1 MKQFLKDWTL
11 PVAIVLGS
19 ALYLLFAYM
28 PPLKPMAEVLGPVCE
43 TILPLSVFATLFVTF
58 SKVDFHLMRLRRWHG
73 AIVLLQLLLVSLVA
87 CSILVLERGGAGA
100 SVKWMLEAVLVCIIA
115 PCATA
120 APVVTAK
127 LGGDVTE
134 MTTFT
139 LLSSLCGALLIP
151 AVFPLLEP
159 TTGAT
164 FLSAFLVILRKMAT
178 ILVLPLILGY
188 AVRRWVGSVRRFI
201 ASHSDLGFYS
211 WAFSLSIT
219 AGVTLRNILQSE
231 SGSQVLLCIALLT
244 LLTSVFQ
251 YLIGL
256 LIGSRHRVGVCAVQG
271 MFQKNTALAIWVA
284 WLYLC
289 PLSSVGAGCYVLW
302 QNMINSYE
310 LWLDRRKT
318 YNNIVNEAIKA

>member
-19 ALYLLFAYM
+19 ALYLLFAYL
-28 PPLKPMAEVLGPVCE
+28 PPLEPAALALGPVCE

-58 SKVDFHLMRLRRWHG
+58 SKVNFHLMHLCRWHFV
-73 AIVLLQLLLVSLVA
+73 IVFLQLLLVGMLVVT
-87 CSILVLERGGAGA
+87 ILALERKGAD
-100 SVKWMLEAVLVCIIA
+100 SSTKWMLEAVLVCIIA

-127 LGGDVTE
+127 LGGDITQ

-139 LLSSLCGALLIP
+139 LLSSLVGAVLIP

-159 TTGAT
+159 STGAT
-164 FLSAFLVILRKMAT
+164 FLSAFLVILHKMAV
-178 ILVLPLILGY
+178 ILVLPLMLGFIVRHWVGT
-188 AVRRWVGSVRRFI
+188 VRRYI
-201 ASHSDLGFYS
+201 KSHSDLAFYS

-219 AGVTLRNILQSE
+219 AGVTLRNILQSH
-231 SGSQVLLCIALLT
+231 SGCIVLTCIALLT
-244 LLTSVFQ
+244 LLTAVFQ
-251 YLIGL
+251 YVVGSLIG
-256 LIGSRHRVGVCAVQG
+256 RRYAVKVCTVQG

-284 WLYLC
+284 WLYLS

-310 LWLDRRKT
+310 LWKYRRK
-318 YNNIVNEAIKA
+318 A

>member
-19 ALYLLFAYM
+19 ALYLVFAYV
-28 PPLKPMAEVLGPVCE
+28 PSLEPTAQVLGPVCE

-58 SKVDFHLMRLRRWHG
+58 SKVDFHLMRLCRWHIT
-73 AIVLLQLLLVSLVA
+73 IVLLQLLLVGLMVA
-87 CSILVLERGGAGA
+87 SILALEHAGA
-100 SVKWMLEAVLVCIIA
+100 CLSVKWMLEAVLVCIIA

-127 LGGDVTE
+127 LGGDITQ

-139 LLSSLCGALLIP
+139 LLSSLVGALLIP

-159 TTGAT
+159 STGAT
-164 FLSAFLVILRKMAT
+164 FLSAFLVILRKMAV
-178 ILVLPLILGY
+178 ILVLPLAMGY
-188 AVRRWVGSVRRFI
+188 IVRHWVEPVRRYIV
-201 ASHSDLGFYS
+201 SHSDLGFYC

-219 AGVTLRNILQSE
+219 AGVTLRNIMQSD
-231 SGSQVLLCIALLT
+231 SGSMVLIYIAILT

-251 YLIGL
+251 YIIGNI
-256 LIGSRHRVGVCAVQG
+256 IGHHYHVKCCTVQG

-284 WLYLC
+284 WLYLS

-310 LWLDRRKT
+310 LWLHRRDSDNTDKKQ
-318 YNNIVNEAIKA
+318 I

>member
-1 MKQFLKDWTL
+1 MKQFLKNWTL
-11 PVAIVLGS
+11 PVAIALGS
-19 ALYLLFAYM
+19 VLYLLFAYL
-28 PPLKPMAEVLGPVCE
+28 PTLEPAALVLGPICE

-58 SKVDFHLMRLRRWHG
+58 SKVNFHLMRLRRWHFL
-73 AIVLLQLLLVSLVA
+73 IVCLQLLLVGLLVT
-87 CSILVLERGGAGA
+87 SILVLQNGGASP
-100 SVKWMLEAVLVCIIA
+100 SVKWMLEAVLVCVIA

-127 LGGDVTE
+127 LGGDITQ
-134 MTTFT
+134 MTAFT
-139 LLSSLCGALLIP
+139 LLSSLVGAVLIP

-159 TTGAT
+159 STGAT
-164 FLSAFLVILRKMAT
+164 FLSAFLVILQKMAV
-178 ILVLPLILGY
+178 ILVLPLLLGFIVRHWVEP
-188 AVRRWVGSVRRFI
+188 VRRYI
-201 ASHSDLGFYS
+201 ESHSDLGFYS

-231 SGSQVLLCIALLT
+231 SGSMILLYIALLT

-251 YLIGL
+251 YAVGHLIG
-256 LIGSRHRVGVCAVQG
+256 HYYKVKVCTVQG

-284 WLYLC
+284 WLYLS

-310 LWLDRRKT
+310 LWRHRSK
-318 YNNIVNEAIKA
+318 KAT

>member
-11 PVAIVLGS
+11 PVAILLGS
-19 ALYLLFAYM
+19 VLYLLFAYV
-28 PPLKPMAEVLGPVCE
+28 PPLEPAAQVLGPVCE

-58 SKVDFHLMRLRRWHG
+58 SKVNFRLMRLCRWHFV
-73 AIVLLQLLLVSLVA
+73 IVFLQILLVGLMVA
-87 CSILVLERGGAGA
+87 SILVLEKEGAEA

-127 LGGDVTE
+127 LDGDITQ

-139 LLSSLCGALLIP
+139 LLSSLVGAVLIP

-164 FLSAFLVILRKMAT
+164 FLSAFLVILQKMAV
-178 ILVLPLILGY
+178 ILVLPLMLGFIVRHWWGT
-188 AVRRWVGSVRRFI
+188 VRRYIER
-201 ASHSDLGFYS
+201 HSDLGFYS

-219 AGVTLRNILQSE
+219 AGVTLRNVLQSD
-231 SGSQVLLCIALLT
+231 SGSTILFYIALLT

-251 YLIGL
+251 YV
-256 LIGSRHRVGVCAVQG
+256 VGHLVGFHYSVKICTVQG

-284 WLYLC
+284 WLYLS

-302 QNMINSYE
+302 QNLINSYE
-310 LWLDRRKT
+310 LWKHRRK
-318 YNNIVNEAIKA
+318 YRY

>member
-19 ALYLLFAYM
+19 ALYLLFAYL
-28 PPLKPMAEVLGPVCE
+28 PLLEPAALVLGSVCE
-43 TILPLSVFATLFVTF
+43 TILPLSVFSTLFVTF
-58 SKVDFHLMRLRRWHG
+58 SKVNFHLMRLFRWHFV
-73 AIVLLQLLLVSLVA
+73 IVFLQLLLVGLLVV
-87 CSILVLERGGAGA
+87 SILMLERNGIA
-100 SVKWMLEAVLVCIIA
+100 SDVKWMMEAVLVCIIA

-127 LGGDVTE
+127 LGGDITQ

-139 LLSSLCGALLIP
+139 LLSSLVGAVLIP

-159 TTGAT
+159 STGVT
-164 FLSAFLVILRKMAT
+164 FLSAFLVILHKMAV
-178 ILVLPLILGY
+178 ILVLPLMLGFIVHHWVEP
-188 AVRRWVGSVRRFI
+188 VRRYI
-201 ASHSDLGFYS
+201 ESHSDLGFYS

-219 AGVTLRNILQSE
+219 ADVTLRNILQSD
-231 SGSQVLLCIALLT
+231 SGSVVLLCIALLT

-251 YLIGL
+251 YVVGHLVG
-256 LIGSRHRVGVCAVQG
+256 RHYGVKVCTVQG

-284 WLYLC
+284 WLYLS

-310 LWLDRRKT
+310 LWMHRRTLGVKL
-318 YNNIVNEAIKA
+318 

>member
-19 ALYLLFAYM
+19 VLYLLFAYL
-28 PPLKPMAEVLGPVCE
+28 PPLEPAAQTLGPVCE

-58 SKVDFHLMRLRRWHG
+58 SKVDFHLMRLCRWHFV
-73 AIVLLQLLLVSLVA
+73 IVFLQLLLVGLLVGT
-87 CSILVLERGGAGA
+87 IHLLERDGLA
-100 SVKWMLEAVLVCIIA
+100 SDVKWMLEAVLVCIIA

-127 LGGDVTE
+127 LGGDITQ

-139 LLSSLCGALLIP
+139 LLSSLVGAVLIP

-159 TTGAT
+159 STGAT
-164 FLSAFLVILRKMAT
+164 FLSAFLVILHKMAV
-178 ILVLPLILGY
+178 ILVLPLMLGFIVRHWVGT
-188 AVRRWVGSVRRFI
+188 VRRYI
-201 ASHSDLGFYS
+201 ESHSDLGFYS

-219 AGVTLRNILQSE
+219 AGVTLRNILQSD
-231 SGSQVLLCIALLT
+231 SGSMVLLYIALLT

-251 YLIGL
+251 YAVGHFV
-256 LIGSRHRVGVCAVQG
+256 GHHYHVRVCPVQG

-284 WLYLC
+284 WLYLS

-310 LWLDRRKT
+310 LYKHRQSK
-318 YNNIVNEAIKA
+318 

>member
-11 PVAIVLGS
+11 PVAIILGS
-19 ALYLLFAYM
+19 ALYLLFAYL
-28 PPLKPMAEVLGPVCE
+28 PPLEPAALVLGPVCE

-58 SKVDFHLMRLRRWHG
+58 SKVNFQLMRLCRWHFV
-73 AIVLLQLLLVSLVA
+73 IVFLQLLLVGLMVV
-87 CSILVLERGGAGA
+87 SILALEHEGAGS

-127 LGGDVTE
+127 LGGDITQ

-139 LLSSLCGALLIP
+139 LLSSLVGAVLIP

-159 TTGAT
+159 STGAT
-164 FLSAFLVILRKMAT
+164 FLSAFLVILHKMAV
-178 ILVLPLILGY
+178 ILVLPLMLGFIVRHWVGP
-188 AVRRWVGSVRRFI
+188 VRRYI
-201 ASHSDLGFYS
+201 ESHSDLGFYS

-219 AGVTLRNILQSE
+219 AGVTLRNIMQS
-231 SGSQVLLCIALLT
+231 GGMILLYIALLT
-244 LLTSVFQ
+244 LLTSLFQ
-251 YLIGL
+251 YIVGHIIG
-256 LIGSRHRVGVCAVQG
+256 HYYRVKVCPVQG

-284 WLYLC
+284 WLYLS

-310 LWLDRRKT
+310 LWLHRRKKT
-318 YNNIVNEAIKA
+318 T

>member
-1 MKQFLKDWTL
+1 MSMKQFLKDWTL
-11 PVAIVLGS
+11 PVAIGLGS
-19 ALYLLFAYM
+19 TLYLLFAYL
-28 PPLKPMAEVLGPVCE
+28 PPLEPAAQALGPVCE

-58 SKVDFHLMRLRRWHG
+58 SKVNFHLMRLCRWHFV
-73 AIVLLQLLLVSLVA
+73 IVFLQLLLVGLLVVA
-87 CSILVLERGGAGA
+87 ILALERRGAGA

-127 LGGDVTE
+127 LGGDITQ

-139 LLSSLCGALLIP
+139 LFSSLVGAVLIP

-159 TTGAT
+159 STGVT
-164 FLSAFLVILRKMAT
+164 FLSAFLVILHKMAV
-178 ILVLPLILGY
+178 ILVLPLMLGY
-188 AVRRWVGSVRRFI
+188 IVRHWVGSVRRYI
-201 ASHSDLGFYS
+201 ESHSDLGFYS

-219 AGVTLRNILQSE
+219 AGVTLRNVLQSQ
-231 SGSQVLLCIALLT
+231 SGSMVLISIALLT

-251 YLIGL
+251 YIVGSLIGY
-256 LIGSRHRVGVCAVQG
+256 RYAVKVCTVQG

-284 WLYLC
+284 WLYLS

-310 LWLDRRKT
+310 LWKHRRKQ
-318 YNNIVNEAIKA
+318 

>member
-19 ALYLLFAYM
+19 VLYLLFAYL
-28 PPLKPMAEVLGPVCE
+28 PPLEPAAQTLGPIFE

-58 SKVDFHLMRLRRWHG
+58 SKVDFHLMRLRRWHF
-73 AIVLLQLLLVSLVA
+73 AILFLQLLLVGLAVL
-87 CSILVLERGGAGA
+87 SILLLEQRGASL

-127 LGGDVTE
+127 LGGDITQ

-139 LLSSLCGALLIP
+139 LLSSLVGALLIP

-159 TTGAT
+159 STGAT
-164 FLSAFLVILRKMAT
+164 FLSAFLVILRKMAV
-178 ILVLPLILGY
+178 ILVLPLILGFII
-188 AVRRWVGSVRRFI
+188 RHWIGSVRRYI
-201 ASHSDLGFYS
+201 ERHSDLGFYS

-219 AGVTLRNILQSE
+219 AGITLRNILQSE
-231 SGSQVLLCIALLT
+231 SGSVVLLLIALLT

-251 YLIGL
+251 YALGHFV
-256 LIGSRHRVGVCAVQG
+256 GHRYKAKVCPVQG
-271 MFQKNTALAIWVA
+271 MFQKNTALAIWVS
-284 WLYLC
+284 WLYLSS
-289 PLSSVGAGCYVLW
+289 LSSVGAGCYVLW

-310 LWLDRRKT
+310 LWRHRK
-318 YNNIVNEAIKA
+318 

>member
-1 MKQFLKDWTL
+1 MDRMKQFLKDWTL

-19 ALYLLFAYM
+19 ALYLLFAYV
-28 PPLKPMAEVLGPVCE
+28 PPLEPAALVLGPVCE

-58 SKVDFHLMRLRRWHG
+58 SKVNFHLMRLCRWHLV
-73 AIVLLQLLLVSLVA
+73 IVLLQLTLVGLMVA
-87 CSILVLERGGAGA
+87 AILALEQAGAGQD
-100 SVKWMLEAVLVCIIA
+100 VKWMLEAVLVCIIA

-127 LGGDVTE
+127 LGGDITQ

-139 LLSSLCGALLIP
+139 LLSSLVGAVLIP

-159 TTGAT
+159 SSGAT
-164 FLSAFLVILRKMAT
+164 FLSAFLVILRKMAV
-178 ILVLPLILGY
+178 ILVLPLAMGY
-188 AVRRWVGSVRRFI
+188 VVRHWVEPVRRYI
-201 ASHSDLGFYS
+201 ASHSDLGFYC

-219 AGVTLRNILQSE
+219 AGVTLRNIMQSE
-231 SGSQVLLCIALLT
+231 SGWRVLLYIALLT
-244 LLTSVFQ
+244 LLTAVFQ
-251 YLIGL
+251 YVVGNLIG
-256 LIGSRHRVGVCAVQG
+256 RHYRVKCCTVQG

-284 WLYLC
+284 WLYLS

-310 LWLDRRKT
+310 LWLHRRDSDT
-318 YNNIVNEAIKA
+318 TNRH